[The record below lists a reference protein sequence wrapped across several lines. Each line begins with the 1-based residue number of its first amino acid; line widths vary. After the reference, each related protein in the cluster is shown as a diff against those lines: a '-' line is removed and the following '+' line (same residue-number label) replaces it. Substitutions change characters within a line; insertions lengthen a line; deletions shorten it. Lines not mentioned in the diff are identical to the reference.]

1 MAEAPNLTT
10 SKVRLWD
17 RLLSDYNVDS
27 GDGLVL
33 HPETELAAIV
43 MATDD
48 YIVSSGNSL
57 TLNADSVWSGNISAH
72 VASEYCPLSKV
83 VDGNTQYAEMYVS
96 NGTAT
101 VTPVPTSTGYGTL
114 INALSTTT
122 SVGPVS
128 GAGSAT
134 NDYIPTERAV
144 ALALEGKQQVL
155 SGGACITLT
164 PGENYTDISVN
175 IQSDVPLP
183 VLSNATQSRVP
194 TEYVVR
200 HAIDTGDI
208 AGSNYA
214 YGLVSG
220 LSVNI
225 QNAGY
230 VNSTWCL
237 NTFMQKGET
246 PSSGGSDVPFA
257 NYDTAG
263 KVMPVE
269 GSGLLIGGQGSL
281 TLAIAGADVFGGVKI
296 GSGLDMSGTFNDTL
310 YLKTATT
317 TSLGGVKCGTGLDM
331 SGTASDTIRL
341 HVASGNA
348 IGGVQVPASSGL
360 TLNSTTGALTLSQA
374 PVGAAAVTYA
384 SAVTSMGTGGIGGV
398 FALNHLE
405 SAVNTTHAGKAV
417 VPTVDAVCAAHGPY
431 TPFYAKTS
439 KVNTSSA
446 SFQLNSGQIFDS
458 NYNLLYEY
466 STPGKF
472 YVASGGDAK
481 VLYAHTL
488 LDANNNLSAVV
499 NLVESSASYIDT
511 IPIAKAVWDNTTSNA
526 IVEQYTTGNIVFK
539 SNATGGK
546 PVSQGSGITVTD
558 NTDSYTVAVSPATTA
573 SIGGVI
579 VGTGLSVAA
588 DGTIAV
594 TATGGYT
601 VISSGGGI
609 DVSGASNTSYTLTLN
624 RAGTTSATY
633 GGVYVPSGSGLGLIT
648 AAGTS
653 QGKLYL
659 SSATSTALGG
669 VKVPSNSGLSLTNG
683 SLKLSS
689 ATTTSIG
696 GVIVPSSSGLTI
708 ANGSLGVTS
717 AIFGSDYAEAVAKCS
732 SGYFG
737 GVVLMSSIAS
747 GGADN
752 ASHAVVPTVDAVYNA
767 LQNVDASYNGPFA
780 VVSNTDEGSG
790 AIGCTFNGGIIHTLN
805 GDLVIDTR
813 GGTLSSGDTVY
824 LYGSS
829 GLSPAGAEHQT
840 TSDFVIASDG
850 QSVAAAAGETYVRL
864 ATNTGGKLIQYQYG
878 DMGTEFWGDD
888 YWNVFAISRMPLPAD
903 VTSSAA
909 NSGYHKNRYILD
921 SGGSI
926 YGCAPFNSAG
936 SNYISSY
943 PLFGNTLTSS
953 QTFTYPTESG
963 YTSSGVHPHDGLYL
977 KHEQT
982 VTQQAQV
989 WLNIWSGTWPASSG
1003 GWLSSTTKMWRYVVD
1018 TCCYEQKG
1026 ESWCSGAYS
1035 VQIGNIT
1042 NNGAPV
1048 QLHKGALAVRGRWS

>member
-17 RLLSDYNVDS
+17 RLQSDYNVGS

-33 HPETELAAIV
+33 HPETELSAVI
-43 MATDD
+43 MTTDN

-57 TLNADSVWSGNISAH
+57 KLNIDSVWSGNISAR
-72 VASEYCPLSKV
+72 VASEYCPLVKV
-83 VDGNTQYAEMYVS
+83 VSGSTQYADMYVN

-101 VTPVPTSTGYGTL
+101 VTEVPTSTGYGTL
-114 INALSTTT
+114 LHALSTIT
-122 SVGPVS
+122 SVRAVS
-128 GAGSAT
+128 GANSAT

-144 ALALEGKQQVL
+144 ALALSGKQQLL
-155 SGGACITLT
+155 SGGVCIKLT
-164 PGENYTDISVN
+164 PGLNYTDVSVN
-175 IQSDVPLP
+175 VQSNTPLP
-183 VLSNATQSRVP
+183 SLASATQSRIP

-200 HAIDTGDI
+200 HAIDAGVA

-214 YGLVSG
+214 SGLVDN
-220 LSVNI
+220 LSTTI
-225 QNAGY
+225 DNAGY
-230 VNSTWCL
+230 ATSNWCI
-237 NTFMQKGET
+237 NTFALKGE
-246 PSSGGSDVPFA
+246 SSGGSSGGSATGDPATYEALGVVKI
-257 NYDTAG
+257 AG
-263 KVMPVE
+263 PNSGLAVTLGLPESGAGLLSLSPATTSTLGGVVV
-269 GSGLLIGGQGSL
+269 GSGLVMSNTSKLNLKPASSAQI
-281 TLAIAGADVFGGVKI
+281 GGVKVAT
-296 GSGLDMSGTFNDTL
+296 GSGLTLDSSTGNL
-310 YLKTATT
+310 YLSAAPVGDSTGTYATAV
-317 TSLGGVKCGTGLDM
+317 TSLG
-331 SGTASDTIRL
+331 S
-341 HVASGNA
+341 NA
-348 IGGVQVPASSGL
+348 IGGVYVMDHIESATTTAQKASAIVPSVDAVWSAVNAVAYKFSSGVTEAGGTV
-360 TLNSTTGALTLSQA
+360 TLDKATSSAIGGII
-374 PVGAAAVTYA
+374 VGSGLDVSSGTVSLASADYTSFGGVVVAQNMGIGIGDGVISMTAAAVVDTYS
-384 SAVTSMGTGGIGGV
+384 SAFTMVGPGNIGGV
-398 FALNHLE
+398 VVMDTIE
-405 SAVNTTHAGKAV
+405 SAADEYQASAPI
-417 VPTVDAVCAAHGPY
+417 VPTVQAVFA
-431 TPFYAKTS
+431 
-439 KVNTSSA
+439 
-446 SFQLNSGQIFDS
+446 
-458 NYNLLYEY
+458 
-466 STPGKF
+466 
-472 YVASGGDAK
+472 YVSASGGG
-481 VLYAHTL
+481 
-488 LDANNNLSAVV
+488 S
-499 NLVESSASYIDT
+499 
-511 IPIAKAVWDNTTSNA
+511 
-526 IVEQYTTGNIVFK
+526 GG
-539 SNATGGK
+539 GGK
-546 PVSQGSGITVTD
+546 P
-558 NTDSYTVAVSPATTA
+558 
-573 SIGGVI
+573 
-579 VGTGLSVAA
+579 
-588 DGTIAV
+588 
-594 TATGGYT
+594 
-601 VISSGGGI
+601 ISSGGGVTVT
-609 DVSGASNTSYTLTLN
+609 DSTTHYVLTLN

-648 AAGTS
+648 ATGTS

-669 VKVPSNSGLSLTNG
+669 VKVPNNSGLSLTNG

-717 AIFGSDYAEAVAKCS
+717 AIFGSDYSDAVAKCS
-732 SGYFG
+732 NGYFG
-737 GVVLMSSIAS
+737 GVVLMSAIAS
-747 GGADN
+747 GGANN

-780 VVSNTDEGSG
+780 IVSSTDAGSG
-790 AIGCTFNGGIIHTLN
+790 AIVCVFNGGLIHTLN
-805 GDLVIDTR
+805 GDISVDSR

-829 GLSPAGAEHQT
+829 GLSPEGAEHQT
-840 TSDFVIASDG
+840 SNDFVIVGDG

-888 YWNVFAISRMPLPAD
+888 YWNVFAISRMPLPTN

-909 NSGYHKNRYILD
+909 NAGYHKNRYILD

-982 VTQQAQV
+982 MTQQAQV
-989 WLNIWSGTWPASSG
+989 WLNIWSGTWPSSSG
-1003 GWLSSTTKMWRYVVD
+1003 GWLSSTIKMWRYVVD

>member
-57 TLNADSVWSGNISAH
+57 TLNADSVWSGNISEH

-83 VDGNTQYAEMYVS
+83 VGGNTQYAEMYVS
-96 NGTAT
+96 NGSAT
-101 VTPVPTSTGYGTL
+101 VTEVPTSTGYGTL

-128 GAGSAT
+128 GASSAT

-164 PGENYTDISVN
+164 PGANYTDISVN
-175 IQSDVPLP
+175 VQTDTPLP
-183 VLSNATQSRVP
+183 DLANATQDKVP

-200 HAIDTGDI
+200 HAIDV
-208 AGSNYA
+208 AGNACSSYA
-214 YGLVSG
+214 YGLVDALDAS
-220 LSVNI
+220 I
-225 QNAGY
+225 HNAGY
-230 VNSTWCL
+230 AASAWCL
-237 NTFMQKGET
+237 NTFLQKGESPEPT
-246 PSSGGSDVPFA
+246 PGGDWSYATAESAGVVLPYSGGGLSVS
-257 NYDTAG
+257 AG
-263 KVMPVE
+263 
-269 GSGLLIGGQGSL
+269 GSL
-281 TLAIAGADVFGGVKI
+281 GLAIATD
-296 GSGLDMSGTFNDTL
+296 ST
-310 YLKTATT
+310 
-317 TSLGGVKCGTGLDM
+317 LGGIVVGTGLTM
-331 SGTASDTIRL
+331 SNTSKLRL
-341 HVASGNA
+341 RVASGNA
-348 IGGVQVPASSGL
+348 IGGVMVPANSGL
-360 TLNSTTGALTLSQA
+360 TLNSTTGNLVLSKA
-374 PVGAAAVTYA
+374 PVGASATTYA
-384 SAVTSMGTGGIGGV
+384 NAVTSIGTGGIGGV
-398 FALNHLE
+398 YVMNHIE
-405 SAVNTTHAGKAV
+405 SAAAAAHTSQPV
-417 VPTVDAVCAAHGPY
+417 VPTVNAVYSAIDAVTY
-431 TPFYAKTS
+431 TFS
-439 KVNTSSA
+439 
-446 SFQLNSGQIFDS
+446 
-458 NYNLLYEY
+458 
-466 STPGKF
+466 
-472 YVASGGDAK
+472 
-481 VLYAHTL
+481 
-488 LDANNNLSAVV
+488 
-499 NLVESSASYIDT
+499 
-511 IPIAKAVWDNTTSNA
+511 
-526 IVEQYTTGNIVFK
+526 
-539 SNATGGK
+539 
-546 PVSQGSGITVTD
+546 SGITETDGTVTLD
-558 NTDSYTVAVSPATTA
+558 KATT
-573 SIGGVI
+573 STIGGVI
-579 VGTGLSVAA
+579 VGDGLSVEDGILDLTSADYNSFGGVVVASDMGIGVGDGVISMTAA
-588 DGTIAV
+588 AV
-594 TATGGYT
+594 VDTYSSAFAMVGSGNIGGVVVMSSIESTTDSYAVSAPIVPT
-601 VISSGGGI
+601 VQAVFDYISASGGGSGGGGKPISSGGGI
-609 DVSGASNTSYTLTLN
+609 TVTDSTTHYVLTLN

-648 AAGTS
+648 TAGTS

-669 VKVPSNSGLSLTNG
+669 VKVPNNSGLSLTNG

-780 VVSNTDEGSG
+780 IVSSTDEGSG
-790 AIGCTFNGGIIHTLN
+790 AIGCVFNGGLIHTLN
-805 GDLVIDTR
+805 GDISVDTR

-840 TSDFVIASDG
+840 SNDFVIVSDG

-888 YWNVFAISRMPLPAD
+888 YWNVFAISRMPLPTD

-943 PLFGNTLTSS
+943 PLFDNTLTSS

-963 YTSSGVHPHDGLYL
+963 YTSSGAHPHDGLYL

-982 VTQQAQV
+982 MTQQAQV

-1003 GWLSSTTKMWRYVVD
+1003 GWLSATTKMWRYVVD

>member
-33 HPETELAAIV
+33 HPETELAAVV

-57 TLNADSVWSGNISAH
+57 TLNADSVWSGNISGH

-96 NGTAT
+96 NGSAT
-101 VTPVPTSTGYGTL
+101 VTEVPTSTGYGTL

-128 GAGSAT
+128 GASSAT

-164 PGENYTDISVN
+164 PGANYTDISVN
-175 IQSDVPLP
+175 VQTDTPLP
-183 VLSNATQSRVP
+183 DLANATQDKVP

-200 HAIDTGDI
+200 HAIDV
-208 AGSNYA
+208 AGNACSSYA
-214 YGLVSG
+214 YGLVDALDAS
-220 LSVNI
+220 I
-225 QNAGY
+225 HNAGY
-230 VNSTWCL
+230 AASAWCL
-237 NTFMQKGET
+237 NTFVQKGEPIDPT
-246 PSSGGSDVPFA
+246 SGTWSYASPES
-257 NYDTAG
+257 AG
-263 KVMPVE
+263 VVLPY
-269 GSGLLIGGQGSL
+269 SGCGLTVGASGSL
-281 TLAIAGADVFGGVKI
+281 TLAPATTSSIGGVVVGMGLEMVNTSKLQLKKAQANEIGGVKVSA
-296 GSGLDMSGTFNDTL
+296 GEGLSLNTTDG
-310 YLKTATT
+310 YLKLSAAPVGTDAITY
-317 TSLGGVKCGTGLDM
+317 TS
-331 SGTASDTIRL
+331 A
-341 HVASGNA
+341 VAKVGSNA
-348 IGGVQVPASSGL
+348 IGGVYVMNHIESA
-360 TLNSTTGALTLSQA
+360 T
-374 PVGAAAVTYA
+374 AAAHK
-384 SAVTSMGTGGIGGV
+384 S
-398 FALNHLE
+398 
-405 SAVNTTHAGKAV
+405 KAI
-417 VPTVDAVCAAHGPY
+417 VPTVDAVYSAIDAVTYTFSSGVTESDGTVTLDKATTAAIGGIVVGSGLEVSDGTASLASADYNAFGGVVVAPDMGIGIGDGVISM
-431 TPFYAKTS
+431 TAASVVSTYAS
-439 KVNTSSA
+439 ANTLYGADNIGGVVVMNTIESA
-446 SFQLNSGQIFDS
+446 AD
-458 NYNLLYEY
+458 EY
-466 STPGKF
+466 QAAAPVVPTVQAVYA
-472 YVASGGDAK
+472 YVAASGGG
-481 VLYAHTL
+481 
-488 LDANNNLSAVV
+488 S
-499 NLVESSASYIDT
+499 
-511 IPIAKAVWDNTTSNA
+511 
-526 IVEQYTTGNIVFK
+526 GG
-539 SNATGGK
+539 GGK
-546 PVSQGSGITVTD
+546 P
-558 NTDSYTVAVSPATTA
+558 
-573 SIGGVI
+573 
-579 VGTGLSVAA
+579 
-588 DGTIAV
+588 
-594 TATGGYT
+594 
-601 VISSGGGI
+601 ISSGGGVTVT
-609 DVSGASNTSYTLTLN
+609 DSTTHYVLTLN

-659 SSATSTALGG
+659 SSATTSALGG
-669 VKVPSNSGLSLTNG
+669 VKVPNNSGLSLTNG
-683 SLKLSS
+683 SLTLSS

-708 ANGSLGVTS
+708 ANGSLGVAS

-732 SGYFG
+732 SGNFG

-747 GGADN
+747 GGSDN

-790 AIGCTFNGGIIHTLN
+790 AIGCVFSGGLIHTLN
-805 GDLVIDTR
+805 GDISVDTR
-813 GGTLSSGDTVY
+813 GGTLSNGDTVY

-840 TSDFVIASDG
+840 TNDFVIVSDG
-850 QSVAAAAGETYVRL
+850 QSVGAAAGETYVRL
-864 ATNTGGKLIQYQYG
+864 AANSGGKLIQYQYG

-888 YWNVFAISRMPLPAD
+888 YWNVFAISRLPLPAD

-963 YTSSGVHPHDGLYL
+963 YTSSGAHPHDGLYL

-982 VTQQAQV
+982 MTQQAQV

-1003 GWLSSTTKMWRYVVD
+1003 GWLSATTKMWRYVVD

-1026 ESWCSGAYS
+1026 ETWCSGAYS

-1048 QLHKGALAVRGRWS
+1048 QLHKGALAVRGRWT